1 MAYEAVLGLEVHIQ
15 LRTRSKLFCACP
27 NEFAGEPNTRVC
39 PVCLGLPGALPVLN
53 EGAVAQVARL
63 GLALGATVHERSI
76 FARKNYFYPDMPKN
90 YQISQ
95 YDEPLVTGGALDIG
109 TAADPRPVPL
119 TRIHLEEDTGKS
131 SHPERAGDREET
143 RLDFNRCGVPLAE
156 MVSEPAMSSPEDAF
170 AYLTALRRLVRW
182 LGISD
187 GDMEKG
193 SFRCDAN
200 VSLRPVGAETLGTRT
215 EIKNLNSI
223 AGVRNAIAAEIVR
236 QAEVLDRGERIVQ
249 ATLLWDQDKERLQVM
264 RTKEEAHDYRYFPEP
279 DLPPLIVTREEI
291 DRLARALPELPLARA
306 RRFEAA
312 MGLSSYDAGL
322 LADSREV
329 ADYFESTVDAG
340 ASAKAAANWVG
351 NDVLR
356 TLKETGQSVEAFAEQ
371 VPPARL
377 AKLLVLAGGGTLSSK
392 LARELFT
399 VLLRQP
405 GDPADLAQRHG
416 LVQESD
422 AGALAAAA
430 EAVLDANPSVVTD
443 FLGGKDK
450 AMTFLVGQLM
460 KETKG
465 RANPVVAQSVLRDA
479 LSRRAAARPT

>member
-15 LRTRSKLFCACP
+15 LATRAKLFCACP

-39 PVCLGLPGALPVLN
+39 PVCLGLPGSLPVLN
-53 EGAVAQVARL
+53 RAAVEGVARL

-109 TAADPRPVPL
+109 TSAAPHAVPL

-131 SHPERAGDREET
+131 FHPERHGDREET
-143 RLDFNRCGVPLAE
+143 RLDFNRAGVPLAE
-156 MVSEPAMSSPEDAF
+156 MVSEPALRTPEEAF
-170 AYLTALRRLVRW
+170 AYLTTLRRLVRW

-193 SFRCDAN
+193 SLRCDAN
-200 VSLRPVGAETLGTRT
+200 VSLRPVGETKFGTRT

-223 AGVRNAIAAEIVR
+223 AGVKNAIAAEIER
-236 QAEVLDRGERIVQ
+236 QRGVLESGGRIEQ

-264 RTKEEAHDYRYFPEP
+264 RSKEEAHDYRYFPEP
-279 DLPPLIVTREEI
+279 DLPPLTLAAAEI
-291 DRLARALPELPLARA
+291 EALRRALPELPLARS
-306 RRFEAA
+306 RRFESAL
-312 MGLSSYDAGL
+312 GLPAYDADL
-322 LADSREV
+322 LTDSRDL
-329 ADYFESTVDAG
+329 ASYFEETVEAG
-340 ASAKAAANWVG
+340 APAKAAANRIG

-356 TLKETGQSVEAFAEQ
+356 TLKENGQELASFREVL
-371 VPPARL
+371 PPVRL
-377 AKLLVLAGGGTLSSK
+377 AALLGLASGGTLSSK

-399 VLLRQP
+399 VMLKEP
-405 GDPADLAQRHG
+405 GAPEELAKKHG

-422 AGALAAAA
+422 AGALSAVA
-430 EAVLDANPSVVTD
+430 EKVLEANPSVVAD
-443 FLGGKDK
+443 FLGGKEK
-450 AMTFLVGQLM
+450 ALTFLVGQLM

-465 RANPVVAQSVLRDA
+465 RANPQVAQELLREA
-479 LSRRAAARPT
+479 LARRAPAS

>member
-53 EGAVAQVARL
+53 DGAVAQVARL
-63 GLALGATVHERSI
+63 GLALGATVHERSV

-131 SHPERAGDREET
+131 SHPEKAGDREET

-156 MVSEPAMSSPEDAF
+156 MVSEPALSSPDDAF
-170 AYLTALRRLVRW
+170 AYLLALRRLVRW

-193 SFRCDAN
+193 SLRCDAN
-200 VSLRPVGAETLGTRT
+200 VSLRPVGSTTLGTRT

-223 AGVRNAIAAEIVR
+223 AGVRNAAAAEILR
-236 QAEVLDRGERIVQ
+236 QTALLDAGERIVQ

-279 DLPPLIVTREEI
+279 DLPPLIVARAEI
-291 DRLARALPELPLARA
+291 DQLARALPELPLARA
-306 RRFEAA
+306 RRFEDAL
-312 MGLSSYDAGL
+312 GLSSYDAGL
-322 LADSREV
+322 LADSREL
-329 ADYFESTVDAG
+329 ADYFEATVDAG
-340 ASAKAAANWVG
+340 ASAKTAANWVG

-356 TLKETGQSVEAFAEQ
+356 TLKESGESLETFAAQ

-377 AKLLVLAGGGTLSSK
+377 AALLALAAGGTLSSK
-392 LARELFT
+392 LARELF
-399 VLLRQP
+399 VRLRSEA
-405 GDPADLAQRHG
+405 GDPAELARSHG

-430 EAVLDANPSVVTD
+430 EAVLEANPSVVTD
-443 FLGGKDK
+443 FLGGKEK

-465 RANPVVAQSVLRDA
+465 KSNPVVAQEVLRDA
-479 LSRRAAARPT
+479 LSRRAAARPS

>member
-1 MAYEAVLGLEVHIQ
+1 MAYETVLGLEVHIQ
-15 LRTRSKLFCACP
+15 LATKSKLFCACP

-39 PVCLGLPGALPVLN
+39 PVCLGLPGALPTLN
-53 EGAVAQVARL
+53 AGAAAMVARL
-63 GLALGATVHERSI
+63 GLALGSTVHARSI

-95 YDEPLVTGGALDIG
+95 YDAPIVTGGFLDIG
-109 TAADPRPVPL
+109 TAAAPRAIPI
-119 TRIHLEEDTGKS
+119 TRVHLEEDTGKS
-131 SHPERAGDREET
+131 FHPEKSGDREET

-156 MVSEPAMSSPEDAF
+156 MVSEPALKSPEEAF

-193 SFRCDAN
+193 SLRCDAN
-200 VSLRPVGAETLGTRT
+200 VSLRPVGSSTLGTRS

-223 AGVRNAIAAEIVR
+223 AGVKNAIAAEVVR
-236 QAEVLDRGERIVQ
+236 QAQVLDSGGTITQ

-279 DLPPLIVTREEI
+279 DLPPLEFSADALAEEK
-291 DRLARALPELPLARA
+291 RALPELPLERA
-306 RRFEAA
+306 RRFESAL
-312 MGLSSYDAGL
+312 GLPAYDADL
-322 LADSREV
+322 LTDAREL
-329 ADYFESTVDAG
+329 ADYFEETVTSG
-340 ASAKAAANWVG
+340 APAKAAANWIG

-356 TLKETGQSVEAFAEQ
+356 TLKETGQTLAEFRK
-371 VPPARL
+371 VLSPSRL
-377 AKLLVLAGGGTLSSK
+377 ASLLALAAGGTLSSK
-392 LARELFT
+392 LARDLFA
-399 VLLRQP
+399 VLLVEP
-405 GDPADLAQRHG
+405 GDPAELAKRHG

-422 AGALAAAA
+422 TGALLHVA
-430 EAVLDANPSVVTD
+430 EAVLDANPSVVQD

-450 AMTFLVGQLM
+450 AITFLVGQLM

-465 RANPVVAQSVLRDA
+465 RANPALAQEVLREA
-479 LSRRAAARPT
+479 LARRGAPH

>member
-1 MAYEAVLGLEVHIQ
+1 MAYETVLGLEVHIQ
-15 LRTRSKLFCACP
+15 LATRSKLFCACP

-53 EGAVAQVARL
+53 GGAVAMVARL

-95 YDEPLVTGGALDIG
+95 YDRPLVTGGFLDIG
-109 TAADPRPVPL
+109 TAAAPHPVPL

-131 SHPERAGDREET
+131 SHPEKEGDREET

-156 MVSEPAMSSPEDAF
+156 MVSEPALSTPDEAF
-170 AYLTALRRLVRW
+170 AYLMALRRLVRW

-193 SFRCDAN
+193 SLRCDAN
-200 VSLRPVGAETLGTRT
+200 VSLRPVGQKAFGTRS

-223 AGVRNAIAAEIVR
+223 AGVRNAIAAEVVR
-236 QAEVLDRGERIVQ
+236 QAAVLDAGGTITQ

-264 RTKEEAHDYRYFPEP
+264 RSKEEAHDYRYFPEP
-279 DLPPLIVTREEI
+279 DLPPLDVPKADIERW
-291 DRLARALPELPLARA
+291 RAELPELPLARA
-306 RRFEAA
+306 KRFASA
-312 MGLSSYDAGL
+312 LGLSPYDADL
-322 LADSREV
+322 LTESRDL
-329 ADYFESTVDAG
+329 AAYFEETIAAG
-340 ASAKAAANWVG
+340 ATAKAAANWIA

-356 TLKETGQSVEAFAEQ
+356 TLKETGKDLSAFRAEM
-371 VPPARL
+371 PPARL
-377 AKLLVLAGGGTLSSK
+377 GALLALAAGGTLSSK
-392 LARELFT
+392 LARELFAVMLT
-399 VLLRQP
+399 DP
-405 GDPADLAQRHG
+405 GAPDELAQKHG

-422 AGALAAAA
+422 AGALGAVA
-430 EAVLDANPSVVTD
+430 EAVLDANPSVVAD

-450 AMTFLVGQLM
+450 ALTFLVGQLM

-465 RANPVVAQSVLRDA
+465 RANPALAQQLLRDA
-479 LSRRAAARPT
+479 LSRRAAPR